1 MNRPI
6 ASNEIETVI
15 KNLSTNRSPKPDGFT
30 GEFYQTC
37 REKLTSSFSNSSK
50 IAGRRTLPSPFYEA
64 TITMILKTDKD
75 ITKIENYRPVS
86 LMNIDAEIL
95 NKIPEHRIQKY
106 IKRIIHH
113 EQIGFIPALQVFFNI
128 CKSINIIH
136 HY

>member
-50 IAGRRTLPSPFYEA
+50 IAGRGTLPSPFYEA
-64 TITMILKTDKD
+64 TITMILKPDKD
-75 ITKIENYRPVS
+75 ITKLENYRPVITDEYRCRNPQQNTS
-86 LMNIDAEIL
+86 TQNP
-95 NKIPEHRIQKY
+95 KIH
-106 IKRIIHH
+106 
-113 EQIGFIPALQVFFNI
+113 
-128 CKSINIIH
+128 
-136 HY
+136 